1 MSLSRLTVGMA
12 LLLEYLAPILVALW
26 VRFVQRK
33 AVSGLVWLGIAGTLV
48 GLGLVGRVW
57 EGNALD
63 GIGFGLGVLA
73 AATMASRF
81 VLAEQGLRRHDPLVL
96 AAWGTMVSAGVLA
109 ATGSVAPFPLA
120 ELGREVDLNGT
131 PVPMTL
137 LVLWVGLVGTAAG
150 ALLAIAAQRWLAP
163 TTASLVLTLEVV
175 VGAAAAYVALGETP
189 TGAQLVGGVV
199 MLAGVALAQIA
210 IALASRQQP
219 TVTCTAA
226 FGDAA

>member
-1 MSLSRLTVGMA
+1 MA
-12 LLLEYLAPILVALW
+12 LLLEYLAPVLVALW

-48 GLGLVGRVW
+48 GLSLVGRVW

-73 AATMASRF
+73 AATMAARF

-96 AAWGTMVSAGVLA
+96 AAWGAMVSAGVLA
-109 ATGSVAPFPLA
+109 STGSIAPFPLA
-120 ELGREVDLNGT
+120 ELAREVDLNGT
-131 PVPMTL
+131 SVPMTL
-137 LVLWVGLVGTAAG
+137 LVLWVGLVGTAVG

-175 VGAAAAYVALGETP
+175 VGAAAAYVALGEAP
-189 TGAQLVGGVV
+189 TGVQLVGGAV

-210 IALASRQQP
+210 IALTSRQRLP
-219 TVTCTAA
+219 APRNGIHTVSVTK
-226 FGDAA
+226 GNQ